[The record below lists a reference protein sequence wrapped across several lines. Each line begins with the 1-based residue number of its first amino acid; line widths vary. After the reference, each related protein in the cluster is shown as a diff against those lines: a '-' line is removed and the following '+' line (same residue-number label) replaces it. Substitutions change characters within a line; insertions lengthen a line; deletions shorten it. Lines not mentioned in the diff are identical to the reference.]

1 MILDGFHH
9 QTCNFFGEFRVV
21 VDQLD
26 GGVAALGQSAAVVAE
41 PASALLDDV
50 VLHTEVHKLAGF
62 VDALAEENVELTNSY
77 NVRKAPTLL
86 VPNGDQIL
94 TFENASN
101 IKGYIESLK

>member
-1 MILDGFHH
+1 MAKMLLEKAG
-9 QTCNFFGEFRVV
+9 VPYKW
-21 VDQLD
+21 VD
-26 GGVAALGQSAAVVAE
+26 
-41 PASALLDDV
+41 
-50 VLHTEVHKLAGF
+50 
-62 VDALAEENVELTNSY
+62 AEENVELTNSY